1 MAKINLTEYKK
12 TAQAKKDLTQ
22 KCKRICRAEGITQ
35 QQLAEAVGLSQ
46 SQISYL
52 FKKGVST
59 ELVCAIARLT
69 GRKILEDNKDLG

>member
-1 MAKINLTEYKK
+1 MAKINLIECKK
-12 TAQAKKDLTQ
+12 TAQAKKDLTK
-22 KCKRICRAEGITQ
+22 KCKKICRAEGITQ

-69 GRKILEDNKDLG
+69 GRKLLEKTDDLD